1 MSDRVLVDG
10 GDGDGGGGGG
20 DGDRGDR
27 DGDGGG
33 DGGDGDI
40 DDGLDR
46 VLVDGG
52 DRPSRNFPRF
62 HSKQLA
68 ILKKDENYQILFGNT
83 LIFPSPVDLL
93 AWSDPI
99 YKKKT
104 EHPYQYIHINITAR
118 QRDRFKL

>member
-1 MSDRVLVDG
+1 MVVMVVVMVMVIYDG
-10 GDGDGGGGGG
+10 NG
-20 DGDRGDR
+20 
-27 DGDGGG
+27 
-33 DGGDGDI
+33 
-40 DDGLDR
+40 DGLDR

-99 YKKKT
+99 YKKKRLS
-104 EHPYQYIHINITAR
+104 IHINIFISILQPDNGTVFNF
-118 QRDRFKL
+118 DSK